1 MSESTCICLIQQP
14 DHNSF
19 LGFVNQTFIPL
30 SKYIITVMANKM
42 YFSGKGD
49 PGSENMHCIVFCG
62 RKPHLPSFCGPE
74 DHVFQNSLLP
84 SVQSSLFWPRVK
96 QGGEGGEM

>member
-1 MSESTCICLIQQP
+1 
-14 DHNSF
+14 
-19 LGFVNQTFIPL
+19 
-30 SKYIITVMANKM
+30 MANKL

-49 PGSENMHCIVFCG
+49 AGSENMHCIVFCG

-96 QGGEGGEM
+96 QGGEGGEMWLRGWREEASDGGVRIWNAI